1 MTTEVQGVSAA
12 APARATGATAADDHE
27 DRFLRLLVAQMRNQD
42 PLNPLDNAQVT
53 AQMAQIATVRGIEQL
68 NETLRAIAAGA
79 QEAQSLQAAMLI
91 GREVLVEGDAITLG
105 AQGARAGFELA
116 GDADRVTVTLLDAAG
131 RVVHRAE
138 LGAQPAGIHAVFW
151 DGIGDGGGRLPEGSY
166 RIAVSAERSGAAVE
180 ARALAAARL
189 LGVAR
194 DAQGVQLDLAGI
206 GRRSYGAVK
215 QIL

>member
-12 APARATGATAADDHE
+12 APARPAAMPAAADHE

-53 AQMAQIATVRGIEQL
+53 AQMAQIATVRGIERL
-68 NETLRAIAAGA
+68 NETLRAIATGA

-91 GREVLVEGDAITLG
+91 GREVLVEGEAIELG
-105 AQGARAGFELA
+105 PQGARAGFELA
-116 GDADRVTVTLLDAAG
+116 ADADRVTVTVLDAAG
-131 RVVHRAE
+131 RVVHRAD
-138 LGAQPAGIHAVFW
+138 LGARAAGIHAVFW
-151 DGIGDGGGRLPEGSY
+151 DGVGDAGERLADGTY
-166 RIAVSAERSGAAVE
+166 RIAVAAERSGAAAE
-180 ARALAAARL
+180 ATALAAARV

-194 DAQGVQLDLAGI
+194 DAAGVQLDLAGV
-206 GRRSYGAVK
+206 GRRPYGAVK

>member
-1 MTTEVQGVSAA
+1 MTSAVQSVTGATDRAQTA
-12 APARATGATAADDHE
+12 APAAADHE

-68 NETLRAIAAGA
+68 NETLRAIATGA

-91 GREVLVEGDAITLG
+91 GRDVLVEGDAITLG
-105 AQGARAGFELA
+105 AQGARGGFELA
-116 GDADRVTVTLLDAAG
+116 EDADRVSVTVHDGTG
-131 RVVHRAE
+131 RIVHRAE
-138 LGAQPAGIHAVFW
+138 LGAQPAGIHSIFW
-151 DGIGDGGGRLPEGSY
+151 DGVGDTGERLPEGAY
-166 RIAVSAERSGAAVE
+166 RIAVSAERSGAPVE
-180 ARALAAARL
+180 ARALAAARV
-189 LGVAR
+189 LGIAR
-194 DAQGVQLDLAGI
+194 DAQGVQLELAGV